1 MAVETVRPMLDLVKS
16 ALDASKELE
25 AHPSGPTEPALQA
38 LEALQARRV
47 TAAQLASSQA
57 GKLLRPLLKH
67 ASPAV
72 SQAAASVI
80 AAWKECV
87 RREAEE
93 GRGGSG
99 DAPSE
104 QPSSTARHPSAA
116 AAGVPVKVE
125 GAQRP
130 AGAGAAA
137 AAPSSLKRTAPGV
150 GTCEPPGSTPASS
163 RPAPKRPA
171 VAATGCGGGSMATPA
186 PVPSTGDKVRD
197 LCRTTFAAALCLAVE
212 ELRAAPSPDEEA
224 CATPGA
230 LAVAMEEELRRQ
242 HGGVTE
248 GYKAKFRSLSFNLKD
263 RKNPDLRRKV
273 LTGRIAPDLLV
284 TLAPEALASDAQ
296 REENARIR
304 EKKLFDSAPSAAKQP
319 TTDQFQCGKCRQRKT
334 TYYQMQT
341 RSADEPMTTFVTCL
355 NCNNR
360 WKFC

>member
-1 MAVETVRPMLDLVKS
+1 
-16 ALDASKELE
+16 
-25 AHPSGPTEPALQA
+25 
-38 LEALQARRV
+38 
-47 TAAQLASSQA
+47 
-57 GKLLRPLLKH
+57 
-67 ASPAV
+67 
-72 SQAAASVI
+72 
-80 AAWKECV
+80 
-87 RREAEE
+87 
-93 GRGGSG
+93 
-99 DAPSE
+99 
-104 QPSSTARHPSAA
+104 
-116 AAGVPVKVE
+116 
-125 GAQRP
+125 
-130 AGAGAAA
+130 
-137 AAPSSLKRTAPGV
+137 
-150 GTCEPPGSTPASS
+150 
-163 RPAPKRPA
+163 
-171 VAATGCGGGSMATPA
+171 MATPA